1 MSTQDYNAFIGSE
14 LVSAYNTLVAQ
25 AEAAGLTGYRPVVRF
40 ADKMSAV
47 KRCEALE
54 SSIRARKDGFK
65 VKHDDNEQEFTKTE
79 EPTQDEVQCADAVK
93 PKKVRKAKGTKAK
106 GTKAK
111 TAKGTKATK
120 TEHEGTNGHSG
131 PRIGTKTAI
140 VASLLTR
147 MSGCTAREVLEA
159 TGWPAVSMPVMAKA
173 CGLVLRKHK
182 EPGSP
187 IQYFGD

>member
-54 SSIRARKDGFK
+54 SSIRARKDGLK
-65 VKHDDNEQEFTKTE
+65 VKHDDEQELTKTE

-106 GTKAK
+106 GTKA
-111 TAKGTKATK
+111 AK

-147 MSGCTAREVLEA
+147 ISGCTTREVLEA
-159 TGWPAVSMPVMAKA
+159 TGWPAVSMPAMAKA